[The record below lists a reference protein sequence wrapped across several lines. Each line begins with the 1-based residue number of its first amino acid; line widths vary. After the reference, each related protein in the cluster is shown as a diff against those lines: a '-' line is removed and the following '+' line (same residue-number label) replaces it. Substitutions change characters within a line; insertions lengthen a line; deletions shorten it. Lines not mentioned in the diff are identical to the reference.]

1 MNYYTADMSDDEFEA
16 NRKRAYEF
24 YEYYVYGSG
33 CAPSFS
39 SGICE
44 SVTAGYGRLDY
55 YGYWEY
61 PLIVDQETLRIIPLE
76 SKP

>member
-1 MNYYTADMSDDEFEA
+1 MNEQYYIADMSDEEFEA
-16 NRKRAYEF
+16 NLKKAYEF
-24 YEYYVYGSG
+24 YDSG
-33 CAPSFS
+33 CSPNFS

-61 PLIVDQETLRIIPLE
+61 PLIVDQETLKILPLE
-76 SKP
+76 LNP